1 MRLRT
6 VAPAAATALAALALL
21 AGCKKGDSNA
31 NGANANSKNTTVTS
45 NTTTT
50 NTLPPTMGTPT
61 STASAATPTEAFR
74 LYYEAIKRN
83 DAPGVKALFSRG
95 TINMLEEQAK
105 RSNKTFDDVFNE
117 GLREASQE
125 IPPTLPESRNEKVNG
140 DRATLEINDTKKGR
154 WETLNFVKEGGWKI
168 SFADEGRGGGT
179 GDDDDAGGGG
189 GDDDD
194 DKDGGG
200 GHDGGGH

>member
-1 MRLRT
+1 MKLRT
-6 VAPAAATALAALALL
+6 VAPAATIAFAALVGL

-31 NGANANSKNTTVTS
+31 NGANTRNTTITS
-45 NTTTT
+45 NTTTNT
-50 NTLPPTMGTPT
+50 NTGTTTPLGTPT

-74 LYYEAIKRN
+74 LYYEAIKRG
-83 DAPGVKALFSRG
+83 DAPAVKALFSRA
-95 TINMLEEQAK
+95 TLEMLEAQAK
-105 RSNKTFDDVFNE
+105 ATGKSIDDVFGE
-117 GLREASQE
+117 GFQEARKE
-125 IPPTLPESRNEKVNG
+125 LPDAVPETRNEKING
-140 DRATLEINDTKKGR
+140 DRATLEINDTKKGN

-168 SFADEGRGGGT
+168 GFADVDRGG
-179 GDDDDAGGGG
+179 AGGDGGGAG